1 MADINFDDYIDRLAE
16 KDEEA
21 FRIVYEATKKGVFS
35 IIISLVK
42 NKTVTEDLMQD
53 TYIRMLEK
61 IHTYKK
67 GRNFNAWLVQI
78 AKNLTLDYL
87 RKENRHTSVDPQES
101 SYMFEG
107 SYHKPDQTYEVE
119 EMIGDLDPDE
129 RQVVMLR
136 VVNDYKFK
144 AIASIVDKPLGTTLW
159 LYNKAIK
166 KLKKRYGKGKEEPK

>member
-1 MADINFDDYIDRLAE
+1 MEKINFDEYIDRLAQ
-16 KDEEA
+16 KDDEA
-21 FRIVYEATKKGVFS
+21 FRTVYEATKRGVFS

-87 RKENRHTSVDPQES
+87 RKESKSTTVDPQES
-101 SYMFEG
+101 NYMFEG
-107 SYHKPDQTYEVE
+107 SYHEPHHTYETA
-119 EMIGDLDPDE
+119 EMIEGLDADE

-144 AIASIVDKPLGTTLW
+144 AIANIVDKPLGTTLW
-159 LYNKAIK
+159 LYNKAMK
-166 KLKKRYGKGKEEPK
+166 KLRKKYDKGKEEPK